1 MPMLF
6 HHKLQ
11 FISKDLTVSEQK
23 VAAYIDDHRE
33 AVRHMSSVSL
43 AEAAG
48 VSQPTIIRFSK
59 KLGYGSYKQMIND
72 VSVENNDE
80 FINVD
85 IAETDNTTTTMA
97 LIAQQYNTIVNTTF
111 SLNSA
116 ENVDLAV
123 KYLFQAKR
131 IIVAGY
137 SERNYYLAEYITY
150 RLSNIGL
157 DSYTNSHHSMI
168 LARLMNCEAGDV
180 VILLSESGEAPN
192 LINCAKLS
200 IQRGVRV
207 ISLTR
212 LANNTIQLLSD
223 INFKVVE
230 YGPRTYLR
238 SCMIRLSMQCIVDM
252 LFLNLIKEDY
262 SAYRSR
268 TSKLNQMTKLSYEAP
283 DPKKK

>member
-123 KYLFQAKR
+123 KYLF
-131 IIVAGY
+131 
-137 SERNYYLAEYITY
+137 
-150 RLSNIGL
+150 
-157 DSYTNSHHSMI
+157 
-168 LARLMNCEAGDV
+168 
-180 VILLSESGEAPN
+180 
-192 LINCAKLS
+192 
-200 IQRGVRV
+200 
-207 ISLTR
+207 
-212 LANNTIQLLSD
+212 
-223 INFKVVE
+223 
-230 YGPRTYLR
+230 
-238 SCMIRLSMQCIVDM
+238 
-252 LFLNLIKEDY
+252 
-262 SAYRSR
+262 
-268 TSKLNQMTKLSYEAP
+268 
-283 DPKKK
+283 